1 MIILAYNAGNIIEN
15 SFKIM
20 NAIFLYTRNKQYSH
34 FLNLLIRIK
43 KFLVYCVVM
52 GFFIVAIGH
61 AQKAVSE
68 NTYLP
73 ESVLDSISNSGINAY
88 REEVSD
94 TSTIISRRTAKMKFI
109 SEVIS
114 ALELY
119 PDQAYPIAKT
129 ALNLGNSSRKYI
141 AYAIINNFPGYT
153 KIVSE
158 IFPEYKPNQYHVR
171 KIENIKDNI
180 IEKNIEY
187 KNNVKNNNL
196 SNTKTEQIDIDWSS
210 RALRISFDEIN
221 MPASNEEMGLFGFG
235 YYQYF
240 YPWIYGGVNAFGAA
254 TGKRGGFFTGGFTA
268 GIKFPLINKLYADS
282 SFYVGA
288 GGGGDAP
295 QGGGLMLRPYVGLVY
310 DFGQYGLGLGYSRV
324 EFPNGDIDGDSIS
337 FQLDTNFSTA
347 TRDWFGANTSTQ
359 DYLHSVFSGVSKH
372 RSHISMRSRFYQPTD
387 DSKTVSATKL
397 NETIGVV
404 GTNYAYFLGK
414 HVFIELESAGA
425 FSGNVGGYAELLGG
439 IGLRQP
445 ISSDDR
451 LAFLPS
457 ITVGGAGGGAVDTG
471 GGLVVRANLGS
482 EYRLTSDLSI
492 LADVGYILA
501 PDGNFEAPYGGF
513 NLLYVMENISLDNKG
528 TALTSDESI
537 ITNRWRVRPIHQWYL
552 DAPRKRAVPKDMELL
567 GAKFDWVPGNWWY
580 LTGQALSAYAGSAGG
595 YSEGLWGAGIMGPR
609 IGRFGTYVEA
619 LIGAGGGGG
628 VDTGSALI
636 AKGSAGLSF
645 RVSRDLSLELG
656 LGRLVSEEGS
666 MDVNLLDTALVYRL
680 GSPIIRK

>member
-1 MIILAYNAGNIIEN
+1 MACSDGDKLENTLKEMIAAFSYT
-15 SFKIM
+15 
-20 NAIFLYTRNKQYSH
+20 AINQYSH
-34 FLNLLIRIK
+34 CLNLPIRIK
-43 KFLVYCVVM
+43 KFLIYS
-52 GFFIVAIGH
+52 IVIGIFALSIGH
-61 AQKAVSE
+61 AQTAVSE
-68 NTYLP
+68 HTNFP
-73 ESVLDSISNSGINAY
+73 ESVLDSILNSGTKAH
-88 REEVSD
+88 REEVSN
-94 TSTIISRRTAKMKFI
+94 SASVISRRTAKMKFI

-114 ALELY
+114 ALEQY
-119 PDQAYPIAKT
+119 PAHAYPITQT
-129 ALNLGNSSRKYI
+129 ALSLGALSRQYI
-141 AYAIINNFPGYT
+141 SHAIISNFPGYT
-153 KIVSE
+153 DIVLGM
-158 IFPEYKPNQYHVR
+158 FPEYKQEKHRSR
-171 KIENIKDNI
+171 KTLNIKNNI
-180 IEKNIEY
+180 IDKNIEY
-187 KNNVKNNNL
+187 NDGIKAEKTSKNKTKQTNL
-196 SNTKTEQIDIDWSS
+196 DWSR

-221 MPASNEEMGLFGFG
+221 MPASNEEMGLFGLG

-240 YPWIYGGVNAFGAA
+240 YPWLYGGVNAFGAA

-268 GIKFPLINKLYADS
+268 GIKLPLIKKLYADTS
-282 SFYVGA
+282 LYVGA

-337 FQLDTNFSTA
+337 LQLDTKFSTA
-347 TRDWFGANTSTQ
+347 TRDWFGANASTG
-359 DYLHSVFSGVSKH
+359 DYLNLDLSGVSKH

-387 DSKTVSATKL
+387 GSKTVSAANL

-414 HVFIELESAGA
+414 HIFIELESAGA

-439 IGLRQP
+439 VGLRQP
-445 ISSDDR
+445 VSSDDR

-457 ITVGGAGGGAVDTG
+457 VTVGGAGGGAVDTG
-471 GGLVVRANLGS
+471 GGLVIRGNLGS

-492 LADVGYILA
+492 VADVGYIFA
-501 PDGNFEAPYGGF
+501 PDGNFEAPYGGL
-513 NLLYVMENISLDNKG
+513 NLLYVMENLSLDNKG
-528 TALTSDESI
+528 TALASDENI
-537 ITNRWRVRPIHQWYL
+537 ITNRWRIRPVHQWYL
-552 DAPRKRAVPKDMELL
+552 DAPRKHTDAKDLELL

-595 YSEGLWGAGIMGPR
+595 YSEGLWGVGILGPR
-609 IGRFGTYVEA
+609 IGRFGSFVEA

-645 RVSRDLSLELG
+645 RISRDLSWELG
-656 LGRLVSEEGS
+656 LGRLVSQEGS
-666 MDVNLLDTALVYRL
+666 LDVNLLDTALVYRL